1 MSEYV
6 FHNGVILTQDPQHPR
21 VEALLTRNGGIAA
34 AGSRAAVQFQA
45 GPNAQFVDLAGK
57 TLLPAF
63 TDAHIHLWK
72 VGDLLCF
79 MLDLRGVDSRA
90 EMREKLREF
99 AGRNPQNAWVLA
111 RGFNEALFSD
121 GQIPT
126 RLDLDKAVPDRPAY
140 VIRTCAHIAVLNTK
154 ALEICGIT
162 AQTPVPA
169 GGEIRTDAHGQPNG
183 ILSETA
189 LGLAVRHIP
198 KYSAEAYKT
207 MILTAQEAF
216 LSRGIA
222 CATDPA
228 VHPELLEVYRQME
241 RAGELKVRINAVPI
255 RVPDGDANALPLPEL
270 YESDFLKIDTVKF
283 FADGGLSGKT
293 AALHQPYKNSDEKGV
308 LRLDYAFFKRCAM
321 EAQEAGL
328 RVATHAIGDRAI
340 DLVLKVY
347 EDLDRR
353 NKKGLRHRIEH
364 LGLPDARHLTRMY
377 NLGLHCV
384 TQPVFLYELGPNF
397 RQYLPDSYLERVY
410 PYRSV
415 LESGVN
421 LAFSSDAPVVKD
433 FNPLTGIRSAV
444 ERCDHTGVIIGA
456 SERISAEAAL
466 RAYTLGAADANG
478 DADKTGSLSA
488 GKRADFVVL
497 DKNPLEFDA
506 PLIPEIKVVETW
518 IGGKRPG

>member
-1 MSEYV
+1 MPEHIFY
-6 FHNGVILTQDPQHPR
+6 NGNILTQNPNNPR
-21 VEALLTRNGGIAA
+21 AEALLIRNGLIAA
-34 AGSRAAVQFQA
+34 VGSPQAVQFLA
-45 GPNAQFVDLAGK
+45 GPQARFVDLAGK

-72 VGDLLCF
+72 VGDLFCF
-79 MLDLRGVDSRA
+79 MLDLRGVRGRD
-90 EMREKLREF
+90 EMLEKLAEF
-99 AGRNPQNAWVLA
+99 AGRNPKNAWVLA

-121 GQIPT
+121 GQMPT
-126 RLDLDKAVPDRPAY
+126 RRDLDNVIPDRPAY

-169 GGEIRTDAHGQPNG
+169 GGEIRLDASGKPTG

-189 LGLAVRHIP
+189 LGLATRHLP

-207 MILTAQEAF
+207 MILSAQEAF

-241 RAGELKVRINAVPI
+241 RDGELKVRVNAVPI
-255 RVPDGDANALPLPEL
+255 RVPDGDTNALPLPEP

-293 AALHQPYKNSDEKGV
+293 AALHRPYKNSDETGV
-308 LRLDYAFFKRCAM
+308 LRLQYDFFKRTAL

-328 RVATHAIGDRAI
+328 RVAVHAIGDRAI

-347 EDLDRR
+347 EDLDRQ
-353 NKKGLRHRIEH
+353 NKRGLRHRIEH
-364 LGLPDARHLTRMY
+364 LGLPDAGHLGRMY

-384 TQPVFLYELGPNF
+384 TQPVFLYELGANF
-397 RQYLPDSYLERVY
+397 RQYLPDSYLDRVY

-433 FNPLTGIRSAV
+433 FGPLTGIQNAV
-444 ERCDHTGVIIGA
+444 ERRDNTGVVIGA
-456 SERISAEAAL
+456 SERISIQAAL

-478 DADKTGSLSA
+478 DADKTGSLSP
-488 GKRADFVVL
+488 GKRADFIVL
-497 DKNPLEFDA
+497 NQNPLETEA
-506 PLIPEIKVVETW
+506 QSISEIRVSEVW
-518 IGGKRPG
+518 VGGGIA